1 MRACGLKRAALTT
14 PQRAVVCVSAVLA
27 LLAGIFA
34 ADGVSAAA
42 TGMVRY
48 DHPVF
53 RNGKRVLWHGAW
65 RGSAG
70 RHGYA
75 RSEPARPAAPAPQ
88 AAPAAVAATAVATA
102 TAATAAA
109 TTGAAPAAAAP
120 LKPFAILADPGDL
133 VASRMARE
141 FVEVLG
147 DEGAQG
153 RAIVGSTAPTGVAK
167 VMRTDMAD
175 FAIVTLDS
183 LAVSIKYQPD
193 WPKRVPLVASLAP
206 ETIEVV
212 ASKDVKT
219 LNDLA
224 GKSISFGD
232 ADGTTGISARLLF
245 SRLGVN
251 VEPVYEPLADGLA
264 AMTAG
269 KRDAVVVLGAKE
281 LNALDAFGGDHRYHL
296 VAIPWSAPLEQVY
309 APTRV
314 AAADRPNLI
323 AANDSVETVAAPMA
337 LVALDAPAGSPRA
350 EAAGRIARA
359 FFDNYEFDPHH
370 RARRALARG
379 QSGGGRLG
387 GECRLAATA
396 RRARMDRRA
405 QDDGRLVAG
414 RLSRVGESSR
424 SQRRPK
430 SRRFRP
436 ALRRPDAL
444 ARPVAIEEEAPCP
457 CYGKSSRG

>member
-1 MRACGLKRAALTT
+1 MRAWGLKRAALTT
-14 PQRAVVCVSAVLA
+14 PPRAVVCVSALLA
-27 LLAGIFA
+27 LLAGTLA
-34 ADGVSAAA
+34 GEGVSPAS

-48 DHPVF
+48 NRPVYH
-53 RNGKRVLWHGAW
+53 NGKLVLWHGVW

-70 RHGYA
+70 RHSYA
-75 RSEPARPAAPAPQ
+75 RYEPPRPAAPAPQ
-88 AAPAAVAATAVATA
+88 AVTA

-109 TTGAAPAAAAP
+109 VTAAAPVAVGPAAAAP
-120 LKPFAILADPGDL
+120 SASLKPFSIVADPGDL

-147 DEGAQG
+147 DQGAQG

-167 VMRTDMAD
+167 VMRADMAD

-183 LAVSIKYQPD
+183 LAVSVKYQPD
-193 WPKRVPLVASLAP
+193 WPKRVLLVAPLAP

-232 ADGTTGISARLLF
+232 ADGTTGISAKLLF

-264 AMTAG
+264 AMAAG

-281 LNALDAFGGDHRYHL
+281 LHALDAFGDDRRFHL

-309 APTRV
+309 APGRV

-337 LVALDAPAGSPRA
+337 LVALDAPAGSARA
-350 EAAGRIARA
+350 DAAGRIARA
-359 FFDNYEFDPHH
+359 FFDNYESILTTERDEHW
-370 RARRALARG
+370 R
-379 QSGGGRLG
+379 
-387 GECRLAATA
+387 EVNLAAGASVANADWPRLPAAQGWIDDHKTSVNSSLDA
-396 RRARMDRRA
+396 FRASAKAAEANGGPKADDLDRLY
-405 QDDGRLVAG
+405 DGLTRW
-414 RLSRVGESSR
+414 
-424 SQRRPK
+424 
-430 SRRFRP
+430 
-436 ALRRPDAL
+436 
-444 ARPVAIEEEAPCP
+444 
-457 CYGKSSRG
+457 RGLLQ